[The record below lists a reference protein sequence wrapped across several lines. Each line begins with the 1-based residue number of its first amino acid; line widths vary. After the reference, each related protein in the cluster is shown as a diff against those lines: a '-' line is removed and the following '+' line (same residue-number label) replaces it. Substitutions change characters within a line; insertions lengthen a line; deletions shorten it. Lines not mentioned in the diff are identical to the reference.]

1 MVREIIPYLFS
12 HRHSHLSWNIELS
25 WGWLFLI
32 MVATILVLS
41 LLLALIVGGL
51 ALYRLRKIKIQKHYD
66 ALEIPDFVSKPR
78 PTLEGILADKSIQQ
92 LPWEE
97 LTMGQPIGRGASGL
111 VHRGVWE
118 HGRVKRDVAIKELLL
133 TSSEIMHAEALEDFL
148 IEITYM
154 HALRHENVVD
164 FIGIALPPGEELNL
178 YLVTE
183 LMQYGSVRDVLD
195 KKGSNLPF
203 SLRLRLTLDA
213 AKGVEHLHKK
223 KLIHRDLKP
232 QNLLVNKGWV
242 CKVSDFGVSTVR
254 PTITRT
260 MTCIGTPVYMAPEVL
275 SKNKYS
281 EKADVYSF
289 GVLLYELFTGYIPYS
304 RPPYDT
310 MNQAQLMLVILEES
324 ARPSLDG
331 MHPALAQL
339 IQDCWNT
346 DASLRPAMPELI
358 VRLRRLKGQLDAE
371 MPQQPLDDFYV
382 VPDQLEEEEFNAMQ
396 QRMESNSQTNT
407 GELELS
413 GLTDG
418 SDEFEQYFSD
428 RSRTST
434 QQSPPRSSIKQWLKK
449 KQKYT
454 A

>member
-1 MVREIIPYLFS
+1 MVREIIPHPFS
-12 HRHSHLSWNIELS
+12 HRHSHLSWEIELS

-289 GVLLYELFTGYIPYS
+289 GIVMCEVFTQLQPYS
-304 RPPYDT
+304 TAPYDE
-310 MNQAQLMLVILEES
+310 MNQAQLMYQIAEKE
-324 ARPSLDG
+324 ARPSLRRV
-331 MHPALAQL
+331 HPALQQL
-339 IQDCWNT
+339 ISDCWNT
-346 DASLRPAMPELI
+346 DPSMRPTMGEVI
-358 VRLRRLKGQLDAE
+358 VRLRRL
-371 MPQQPLDDFYV
+371 
-382 VPDQLEEEEFNAMQ
+382 
-396 QRMESNSQTNT
+396 SNT
-407 GELELS
+407 
-413 GLTDG
+413 
-418 SDEFEQYFSD
+418 DEFQEPVELVDGHEADDELVLTGFSINT
-428 RSRTST
+428 TS
-434 QQSPPRSSIKQWLKK
+434 SSMSGISDDIRLL
-449 KQKYT
+449 